1 MSATKTKASGALG
14 AILGIVG
21 MSAVAGILATAM
33 VAPALAVTGV
43 AANNSIS
50 MFESLPSYLKPDA
63 LAQKSQIF
71 AVDGTGAPVLLA
83 SVFDQNREEVS
94 WDQISPFAKDAV
106 ISVEDPRFYSHG
118 GVDLLSSTRAAL
130 QSAVSSGGPGAST
143 ISMQYVRNI
152 LIQNTNAISDPVLRQ
167 AAFEDAT
174 KTTVDRKLKEMK
186 YAIGLEKE
194 YTKDEI
200 LLGYLNISNF
210 GGTVYGIQ
218 AAARYYFN
226 VSAADLSIAQAASLI
241 AMVNYPNGLRIDQ
254 EENIPDNKARRD
266 LDILPAML
274 KENKITKAQYDEALA
289 TPVTPVITA
298 PSTGCQTAN
307 PVGGSY
313 FCDYVSYI
321 IKTDPSFG
329 DTADAR
335 WEKFKTG
342 GFKIYT
348 TLDIDL
354 QVAAIEAM
362 DKYVPQT
369 SDKLNIGSSMVTVQ
383 PGTGKVLAMVQ
394 NKTFNAD
401 PDTTQPNQT
410 AINYSTDYAAGGS
423 AGFPSGSTYKVFTL
437 ADWLKNGHALGERV
451 NGNVQTF
458 DLATFKNSCQGG
470 YSGPYKS
477 ANDGGSNPGAVTVSQ
492 ATASSINNAFIAMAQ
507 KLDMCEITKT
517 AEDFGMHRADGNPL
531 TQVVSSVLGINEVA
545 PLTVAAA
552 YAGIAAG
559 GLYCSPVAIDKIIDS
574 SGAEL
579 AVPKSTCTQAVDSNV
594 AAAMAQAMAGV
605 INGGTGSA
613 SNPNDGIPHIGKTGT
628 TDGENHTW
636 MAGASTKLATVIWVG
651 NVVGSVSLRYTSVD
665 SNGGTNNAA
674 SLRHLVWRQYMT
686 AADAKYGGDA
696 FGTPTSDLVNGVQ
709 VAVPDV
715 RGMTVLAAKTLIES
729 LGFTYAD
736 GGVVD
741 SDVPAGQAAGSDPAA
756 GSTVTKGSIVTVT
769 TSNAAL
775 SAVPNF
781 VGQKVAAITAA
792 GWAVGSTSVAPT
804 ATATCVD
811 GTAIV
816 STNPAAGTLAKKAD
830 QKISYV
836 TCKPVVA
843 GAPG

>member
-50 MFESLPSYLKPDA
+50 MFESLPSYIKPDA

-118 GVDLLSSTRAAL
+118 GVDLLSSARAAA
-130 QSAVSSGGPGAST
+130 QSAVSNGGPGAST

-152 LIQNTNAISDPVLRQ
+152 LIQNTNAIADPVERQ

-174 KTTVDRKLKEMK
+174 KTTIDRKLKEMK

-194 YTKDEI
+194 YTKDQI

-254 EENIPDNKARRD
+254 EANIPDNKARRD

-313 FCDYVSYI
+313 FCDYVSYL

-335 WEKFKTG
+335 WAKFKTG

-354 QVAAIEAM
+354 QKSAIEAM

-369 SDKLNIGSSMVTVQ
+369 SDKLDIGSAMVTVQ

-394 NKTFNAD
+394 NKTYNAD
-401 PDTTQPNQT
+401 PAAANNETSVNF
-410 AINYSTDYAAGGS
+410 STDYEVGGS
-423 AGFPSGSTYKVFTL
+423 GGFPSGSTYKVFTL
-437 ADWLKNGHALGERV
+437 ADWLKNGHAIGEQV
-451 NGNVQTF
+451 NGNVRPF
-458 DLATFKNSCQGG
+458 DLSTFKNSC
-470 YSGPYKS
+470 SGPGSGSYTT
-477 ANDGGSNPGAVTVSQ
+477 ANDGGANPGNISVAQ
-492 ATASSINNAFIAMAQ
+492 ATASSINNAFIGMAQ

-517 AEDFGMHRADGNPL
+517 AEAFGMHRADGTPL
-531 TQVVSSVLGINEVA
+531 KQVVSSVLGTNEVA

-559 GLYCSPVAIDKIIDS
+559 GLFCTPVAIDKIIDA
-574 SGAEL
+574 SGAEQ
-579 AVPKSTCTQAVDSNV
+579 AVPQSTCTQAVDTNV

-628 TDGENHTW
+628 TDGEEHTW
-636 MAGASTKLATVIWVG
+636 FAGASTKLATAIWVG
-651 NVVGSVSLRYTSVD
+651 NIMGKVSLRYTTVA
-665 SNGGTNNAA
+665 SNGGMNTAA
-674 SLRHLVWRQYMT
+674 NLRHYVWKQYMT
-686 AADAKYGGDA
+686 AADAKYGGDK

-715 RGMTVLAAKTLIES
+715 RGMTVTAAKTLVES
-729 LGFTYAD
+729 LGFTFAD

-756 GSTVTKGSIVTVT
+756 GTNVTKGSTITVT

-775 SAVPNF
+775 TAVPNF

-792 GWAVGSTSVAPT
+792 GWTVGTTSVSPT

-811 GTAIV
+811 GTSIV
-816 STNPAAGTLAKKAD
+816 STNPVPGTLAKKAD
-830 QKISYV
+830 QKINYV
-836 TCKPVVA
+836 TCKPVAPVA
-843 GAPG
+843 AG

>member
-50 MFESLPSYLKPDA
+50 IFEGLPSYLKPDA

-71 AVDGTGAPVLLA
+71 AGDATGAPVLLA
-83 SVFDQNREEVS
+83 SVFDQNREEVT
-94 WDQISPFAKDAV
+94 WDQISPYAKDAV

-118 GVDLLSSTRAAL
+118 GVDLLSSARAAA
-130 QSAVSSGGPGAST
+130 QSAISKGGPGAST

-152 LIQNTNAISDPVLRQ
+152 LIQNTNAISDPVARQ
-167 AAFEDAT
+167 AAFDDAT
-174 KTTVDRKLKEMK
+174 KTTIDRKLKEMK

-194 YTKDEI
+194 YTKDQI

-218 AAARYYFN
+218 TAARYYYN
-226 VSAADLSIAQAASLI
+226 VSAADLTLAQAASLI
-241 AMVNYPNGLRIDQ
+241 AMVNEPNGLRIDR
-254 EENIPDNKARRD
+254 EANIPDNKARRD

-289 TPVTPVITA
+289 TPVTPVITS

-307 PVGGSY
+307 DVGGSY
-313 FCDYVSYI
+313 FCAYVEGI
-321 IKTDPSFG
+321 IKNDPSFG
-329 DTADAR
+329 DTADTR
-335 WEKFKTG
+335 WAKFKTG
-342 GFKIYT
+342 GYKIYT
-348 TLDIDL
+348 TLDMDL
-354 QVAAIEAM
+354 QKAAITAM
-362 DKYVPQT
+362 QKYVPQT
-369 SDKLNIGSSMVTVQ
+369 SDKLKIGSAMVTVQ

-394 NKTFNAD
+394 NKNYNAD
-401 PDTTQPNQT
+401 PSAAENET
-410 AINYSTDYAAGGS
+410 AINYSTDYSNGGS
-423 AGFPSGSTYKVFTL
+423 GGFPSGSTYKVFTL

-451 NGNVQTF
+451 NGNVQSF
-458 DLATFKNSCQGG
+458 DLSTFKNSCEG
-470 YSGPYKS
+470 SGSGQYKS
-477 ANDGGSNPGAVTVSQ
+477 ANDGGESPGVVTVSQ

-517 AEDFGMHRADGNPL
+517 AEAFGMHRADGTPMK
-531 TQVVSSVLGINEVA
+531 QVVSSVLGTNEVA
-545 PLTVAAA
+545 PLTLAAA

-559 GLYCSPVAIDKIIDS
+559 GLYCTPVAIDKIVDAT
-574 SGAEL
+574 GTEL
-579 AVPKSTCTQAVDSNV
+579 AVPKSTCTQAVDANV

-613 SNPNDGIPHIGKTGT
+613 SNPNDGTPHIGKTGT
-628 TDGENHTW
+628 TDGEAHTW
-636 MAGASTKLATVIWVG
+636 FAGASTKLATAIWVG
-651 NVVGSVSLRYTSVD
+651 NIEGAVSLRYTSVD
-665 SNGGTNNAA
+665 SNGGTNNAGN
-674 SLRHLVWRQYMT
+674 LRHYVWKQYMT
-686 AADAKYGGDA
+686 EADSKYGGDA
-696 FGTPTSDLVNGVQ
+696 FGTPTGDLVNGVQ

-756 GSTVTKGSIVTVT
+756 GTGVTRGSTVTVT

-775 SAVPNF
+775 NAVPNF
-781 VGQKVAAITAA
+781 IGKKVADITAA
-792 GWAVGSTSVAPT
+792 GWLVGSTSVSPT
-804 ATATCVD
+804 VTPGCTD
-811 GTAIV
+811 GTTIV
-816 STNPAAGTLAKKAD
+816 STNPPEGTLAKKSS

-836 TCKPVVA
+836 TCKPAVP

>member
-63 LAQKSQIF
+63 LAQKSQIY

-83 SVFDQNREEVS
+83 SVFDQNREEIT
-94 WDQISPFAKDAV
+94 WDQISPYAKDAV

-167 AAFEDAT
+167 AAFDDAT
-174 KTTVDRKLKEMK
+174 KTTIDRKLKEMK

-194 YTKDEI
+194 FTKDQI

-218 AAARYYFN
+218 AAASYYYN

-241 AMVNYPNGLRIDQ
+241 AMVNEPNGLRIDR
-254 EENIPDNKARRD
+254 EANIPDNKARRD

-274 KENKITKAQYDEALA
+274 KEHKITKAQYDEAIA

-307 PVGGSY
+307 AVGGSY
-313 FCDYVSYI
+313 FCDYVSDV
-321 IKTDPSFG
+321 IKNDPTFG

-335 WEKFKTG
+335 WAKFKTG

-348 TLDIDL
+348 TMDIDL
-354 QVAAIEAM
+354 QTAAIAAM
-362 DKYVPQT
+362 QKYIPQT
-369 SDKLNIGSSMVTVQ
+369 SDKLDIGSSMVTVQ

-394 NKTFNAD
+394 NKSYNAD
-401 PDTTQPNQT
+401 PDTTQPNET
-410 AINYSTDYAAGGS
+410 AINYSTDYADGGS
-423 AGFPSGSTYKVFTL
+423 RGFPSGSTYKVFTL
-437 ADWLKNGHALGERV
+437 ADWLKNGHAIGERV
-451 NGNVQTF
+451 NGNVQKF
-458 DLATFKNSCQGG
+458 DLSTFKNSCQG
-470 YSGPYKS
+470 SGSGSYTS
-477 ANDGGSNPGAVTVSQ
+477 ANDGGEAPGTISVSQ
-492 ATASSINNAFIAMAQ
+492 ATAQSVNNAFIAMAQ

-517 AEDFGMHRADGNPL
+517 AEAFGMHRADAAPMK
-531 TQVVSSVLGINEVA
+531 QVVSSVLGTNEVA

-559 GLYCSPVAIDKIIDS
+559 GLYCSPVAIDKIIDAT
-574 SGAEL
+574 GAEL
-579 AVPKSTCTQAVDSNV
+579 AVPQSTCTQAVDANV

-605 INGGTGSA
+605 VNGGTGSA
-613 SNPNDGIPHIGKTGT
+613 ANPNDGVPHIGKTGT
-628 TDGENHTW
+628 TDGEAHVW
-636 MAGASTKLATVIWVG
+636 FAGVSTKLATAIWVG
-651 NVVGSVSLRYTSVD
+651 NVQGAVSLRFTSIE
-665 SNGGTNNAA
+665 SNGGMANAA
-674 SLRHLVWRQYMT
+674 STRFSVWKQYMT
-686 AADAKYGGDA
+686 IADSKYGGDK
-696 FGTPTSDLVNGVQ
+696 FGVPTSDLLNGVQ

-715 RGMTVLAAKTLIES
+715 RGMTVAAAKTLIES
-729 LGFTYAD
+729 LGFAYAD

-756 GSTVTKGSIVTVT
+756 GTGVTKGSTVTVT

-781 VGQKVAAITAA
+781 VGQKVAAITTQ
-792 GWAVGSTSVAPT
+792 GWAVGNKTVSPT
-804 ATATCVD
+804 ADAACVD
-811 GTAIV
+811 GTSIV
-816 STNPAAGTLAKKAD
+816 STNPVAGTLSKKAE
-830 QKISYV
+830 QKIDYV
-836 TCKPVVA
+836 TCKPGVP